1 MGTPLGQPFSARDA
15 IVVQGDGA
23 TWTLVITDYDNAC
36 SRYPGVAGSTFMSF
50 KYSGTTSPTAATYSA
65 LDASPWDLQT
75 YSLDTACTRSDD
87 ASGRGTLWLTSVMPD
102 AAGSFELT
110 FSTAT
115 GEQHVTG
122 DFTAPVCQIPLS
134 AWTTCR

>member
-1 MGTPLGQPFSARDA
+1 MPLGRPFSARDA

-36 SRYPGVAGSTFMSF
+36 TRYPGVASSTFMSF
-50 KYSGTTSPTAATYSA
+50 KYSGPTSPTAQTYTG
-65 LDASPWDLQT
+65 LDAEPWDLQT
-75 YSLDTACTRSDD
+75 YALDTGCTQSDD

-102 AAGSFELT
+102 AAAGSFELT
-110 FSTAT
+110 FSTAN

-122 DFTAPVCQIPLS
+122 DFTAPVCQIPVS
-134 AWTTCR
+134 AFTTCR